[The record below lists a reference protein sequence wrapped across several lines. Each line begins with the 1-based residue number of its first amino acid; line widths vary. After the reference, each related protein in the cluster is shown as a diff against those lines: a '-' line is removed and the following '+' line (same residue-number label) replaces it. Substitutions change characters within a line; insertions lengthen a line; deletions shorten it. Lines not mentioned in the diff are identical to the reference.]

1 MNYEEAKNLITN
13 VLSNQKLTIVEHTQV
28 QQAWK
33 AITTLAEKAN
43 ANGDDAVPIQRT
55 VQPSQ

>member
-1 MNYEEAKNLITN
+1 MTYEEAKNLITN
-13 VLSNQKLTIVEHTQV
+13 VLSNQKLTISEHTQV

-33 AITTLAEKAN
+33 AITSLAEKAES
-43 ANGDDAVPIQRT
+43 NGDDDVSVQRP